1 MTEEHIHVHGLGIA
15 LNILTLVVEIILK
28 LTCQSQNNM
37 KECATVSDEM
47 EGHKKK
53 LISSSD
59 TTVSL
64 KKKKNTGRKSQCFFS
79 VSKYCENLRK
89 EVERANT
96 QNTNF

>member
-1 MTEEHIHVHGLGIA
+1 MTEEHIHVHGLGTA
-15 LNILTLVVEIILK
+15 LNILTLAVEIILK

-64 KKKKNTGRKSQCFFS
+64 KKKIIQEEKASVFSQFQS
-79 VSKYCENLRK
+79 TVRI
-89 EVERANT
+89 
-96 QNTNF
+96 

>member
-1 MTEEHIHVHGLGIA
+1 MTEEHIHVHGLGTA
-15 LNILTLVVEIILK
+15 LNILTLAVEIILK

-64 KKKKNTGRKSQCFFS
+64 KKKKYRKKKPVFFLS
-79 VSKYCENLRK
+79 FKVL
-89 EVERANT
+89 
-96 QNTNF
+96 

>member
-1 MTEEHIHVHGLGIA
+1 MTEEHIHVHGLGTA

-37 KECATVSDEM
+37 KKCATVSDEM

-64 KKKKNTGRKSQCFFS
+64 KKKKYRKKKPVFFLS
-79 VSKYCENLRK
+79 FKVL
-89 EVERANT
+89 
-96 QNTNF
+96 